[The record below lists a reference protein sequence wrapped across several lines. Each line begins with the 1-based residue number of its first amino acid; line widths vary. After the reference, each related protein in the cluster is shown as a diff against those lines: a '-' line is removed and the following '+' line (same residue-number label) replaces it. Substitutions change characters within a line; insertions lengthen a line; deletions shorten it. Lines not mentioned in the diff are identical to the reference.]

1 MKWLEKQQADEN
13 MEDYM
18 SYLITKSLEGKMTP
32 TKEGVIRILKG
43 RYKHENENI

>member
-32 TKEGVIRILKG
+32 TRKV
-43 RYKHENENI
+43 